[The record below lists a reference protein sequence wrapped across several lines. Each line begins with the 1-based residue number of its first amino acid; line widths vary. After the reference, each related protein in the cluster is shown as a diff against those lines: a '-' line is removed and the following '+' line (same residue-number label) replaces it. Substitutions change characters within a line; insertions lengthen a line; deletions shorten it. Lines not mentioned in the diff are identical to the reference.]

1 MNPSCPLPN
10 SGSKRVT
17 LGHGSGGK
25 LTASLLDSGVFSI
38 FDSPY
43 LQARDDTATC
53 PLGSESIVISTD
65 SFVVSPLFF
74 PGGDIGKLAVH
85 GTVND
90 IAMGGGIPAYLTL
103 GLILE
108 EDFPFSDLQTILLSI
123 RDACAESQV
132 QIVTGDTK
140 VVEKGKGDQIFI
152 NTTGVGT
159 LSPHARLGAAHIQK
173 GDAIIT
179 SGRIGDHGA
188 TILAQREGLE
198 ISGNLASDTRPLN
211 GIVHGM
217 LDKFQSAIH
226 FLRDPTRGGLSSTLN
241 EAAST
246 AHFGIHIVKDDV
258 PILPEV
264 TDFSSILGLDPL
276 YIANEG
282 IFIAFVEASQADAV
296 VAHLRQH
303 PYGENAAIIG
313 QVIAE
318 HPGVV
323 VLENEI
329 GGRSPLNL
337 LPGEQLP
344 RIC

>member
-1 MNPSCPLPN
+1 MNQSCPLP
-10 SGSKRVT
+10 SFGSDQIT

-25 LTASLLDSGVFSI
+25 LTANLLDSGVFSI

-43 LQARDDTATC
+43 LQERDDTATC
-53 PLGSESIVISTD
+53 PLGNESVVITTD
-65 SFVVSPLFF
+65 SFVVNPLFF

-90 IAMGGGIPAYLTL
+90 LAMGGGIPNYLTL
-103 GLILE
+103 ALILE
-108 EDFPFSDLQTILLSI
+108 EDFPIAKLHTILQSI
-123 RDACAESQV
+123 HEACGESGV
-132 QIVTGDTK
+132 EIVTGDTK

-159 LSPHARLGAAHIQK
+159 PSPHAQLGNAYIQK

-179 SGRIGDHGA
+179 SGRVGDHGA

-198 ISGNLASDTRPLN
+198 ISGDLASDTRPLN
-211 GIVHGM
+211 HIVHGM
-217 LDKFQSAIH
+217 LEKFGHAIH
-226 FLRDPTRGGLSSTLN
+226 FLRDPTRGGISSTLN
-241 EAAST
+241 EAAT
-246 AHFGIHIVKDDV
+246 TTKLGIHIVKDDI

-264 TDFSSILGLDPL
+264 KDFSSILGLDPL

-282 IFIAFVEASQADAV
+282 IFIAFVEATQAEAIIE
-296 VAHLRQH
+296 HLRQH
-303 PYGENAAIIG
+303 PFGKNAAIIG
-313 QVIAE
+313 TVIE
-318 HPGVV
+318 DHPGVV

-329 GGRSPLNL
+329 GGRRPLNL